1 MLKKE
6 IHLYYDRHKKE
17 WFHKEAC
24 LSDVVNYENNVFN
37 SINEIVSMIEY
48 INEFSYTD
56 IYNLINVLPIK
67 LVIDNNNTYLV
78 IDFTDPV
85 VQINKYDVFT
95 VIHHQ
100 KFNMLPSLKPTSN
113 ENTIKSL
120 NKVFIVKMERDGT
133 IKNTTV
139 IYNYLFS
146 FIKLISGIEYSN
158 DIGTISDYLS
168 LADMNKI

>member
-1 MLKKE
+1 MKKE
-6 IHLYYDRHKKE
+6 IHLYYNRHKKE
-17 WFHKEAC
+17 WFHKESV

-85 VQINKYDVFT
+85 VQINKYDIFT

-100 KFNMLPSLKPTSN
+100 KFNMLPPLKPNSN

>member
-1 MLKKE
+1 M
-6 IHLYYDRHKKE
+6 YYDRHKKE

-100 KFNMLPSLKPTSN
+100 KFNMLPPLKPTSN